1 MTQVSTAPKGQL
13 FTRAVIAK
21 ALARIDRGTADPS
34 AVLTV
39 AAGRWGSYVADQIK
53 SFIDSSDVG
62 SIAAREFFGLAFEQS
77 LLGRIPGLRRVP
89 FNVKSLAITSGA
101 QGYWVA
107 EGSEL
112 PLSKPTLA
120 GNSLPRLRV
129 GALIVETMEAIRAE
143 GPVSEAGIQKDVLR
157 AVSAAI
163 DAAFI
168 GGGAGIA
175 GIQPASVT
183 NGVVP
188 IAATADLAADV
199 AALLESFAGD
209 LQAAVFVAD
218 PSSAVRLA
226 AIWESVGVRGGDLLG
241 VPLVVSRSVPRDSS
255 NGQLV
260 LLDPSAIA
268 VAYEPGAIVPSE
280 HAAVA
285 VTAGQGAAAEMLSLW
300 QENLIGLK
308 SENHGNWSVELPG
321 AVSALEVA

>member
-1 MTQVSTAPKGQL
+1 MQVSTMPKGQL
-13 FTRAVIAK
+13 YTRAIIAK
-21 ALARIDRGTADPS
+21 ALTRTDRGTTDPS
-34 AVLTV
+34 AVFSV
-39 AAGRWGSYVADQIK
+39 ATDRWGSYIGEQIK

-62 SIAAREFFGLAFEQS
+62 SIAAKEFFGLAFEMS

-89 FNVKSLAITSGA
+89 FNVKSLAVTSGVT
-101 QGYWVA
+101 GYWVA

-129 GALIVETMEAIRAE
+129 GALIIETMEAMRAE
-143 GPVSEAGIQKDVLR
+143 GSVSEAGIQKDVLR

-175 GIQPASVT
+175 GIQPASITDGVT
-183 NGVVP
+183 P
-188 IAATADLAADV
+188 IAGTADLAADV
-199 AALLESFAGD
+199 AALLEAFDGD
-209 LQAAVFVAD
+209 LLSAVFVAD
-218 PSSAVRLA
+218 PSTAVRLA
-226 AIWESVGVRGGDLLG
+226 AIWDSVGVRGGDLLG

-255 NGQLV
+255 GGQLI

-280 HAAVA
+280 HASVA
-285 VTAGQGAAAEMLSLW
+285 VTVGQGAAAEVLSLW

-321 AVSALEVA
+321 AVSVLEVA